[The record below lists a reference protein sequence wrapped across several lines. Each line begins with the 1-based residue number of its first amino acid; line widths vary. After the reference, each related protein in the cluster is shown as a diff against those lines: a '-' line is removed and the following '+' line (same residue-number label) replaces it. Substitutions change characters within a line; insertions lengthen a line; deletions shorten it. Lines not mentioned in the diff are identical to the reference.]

1 MIFFSTAMNSHLK
14 TPTSEQ
20 AAAVLT
26 LAFSADPPTR
36 WLFSDPHD
44 YVTCFPEFVRA
55 LGGKAFEHNAADALE
70 GHPAVALWLPPGVGP
85 DDEALIALVRRTTS
99 GSLLEDAFSIFE
111 QMGAF
116 HPAEPHW
123 YLPLIG
129 VDPARQGAGYG
140 TELMKHALQRCD
152 ADGIPAYLE
161 SSNPRN
167 TPFYERLGF
176 ERIGVIHAG
185 AFPRIVPMLRKP
197 R

>member
-1 MIFFSTAMNSHLK
+1 MNSRLK
-14 TPTSEQ
+14 TPTLEQ
-20 AAAVLT
+20 ATSVLT

-36 WLFSDPHD
+36 WVFSDPYD
-44 YVTCFPEFVRA
+44 YVTYFPEFVRA
-55 LGGKAFEHNAADALE
+55 FGGRAFEHETADSLE
-70 GHPAVALWLPPGVGP
+70 GCPAVALWLPPGVEP
-85 DDEALIALVRRTTS
+85 DEEALIGLIQRTVTE
-99 GSLLEDAFSIFE
+99 SLLGDALAIFE
-111 QMGAF
+111 QMSGF

-140 TELMKHALQRCD
+140 TELMKHSLQRCD
-152 ADGIPAYLE
+152 TDRKLAYLE

-176 ERIGVIHAG
+176 ERLGVIQAG
-185 AFPRIVPMLRKP
+185 TFPQIVPMSRKP